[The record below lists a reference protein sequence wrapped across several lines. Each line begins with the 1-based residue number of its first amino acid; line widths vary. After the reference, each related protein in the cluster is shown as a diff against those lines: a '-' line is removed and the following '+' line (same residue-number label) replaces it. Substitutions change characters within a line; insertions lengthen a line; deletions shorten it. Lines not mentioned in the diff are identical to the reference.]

1 MGFDSSFPSH
11 FLRTK
16 NMEGIKA
23 KWSFFEAQL
32 NKELENIPLL
42 VLIEEKSNKKV
53 QRAHIA
59 LGVVAFLFLFVL
71 FGIWDKWIVNILGF
85 VFPAYASIKAIES
98 VSKDDDTQWLTYWV
112 VFGLFTVLE
121 FFSPT
126 ILWAFSW
133 YYVVKFFFILWLM
146 SPVHNGAN
154 IFYQTILR
162 RIWGRIP
169 KLPVAA
175 GDSHDKKKKHDSD
188 DEDSE

>member
-1 MGFDSSFPSH
+1 MG
-11 FLRTK
+11 
-16 NMEGIKA
+16 A
-23 KWSFFEAQL
+23 YFESQL
-32 NKELENIPLL
+32 HKKLENIPLL

-133 YYVVKFFFILWLM
+133 YYVVKFFFILWLI
-146 SPVHNGAN
+146 SPIHSGAE
-154 IFYQTILR
+154 IFYRIVLKP
-162 RIWGRIP
+162 IWGRIP
-169 KLPVAA
+169 QLPGTTSSSSSNQSVPDTQAHRS
-175 GDSHDKKKKHDSD
+175 DSES
-188 DEDSE
+188 DED